1 MALTPHCAQPEWID
15 RATMALG
22 RMMPHLSPASVAEIV
37 NEHLW
42 EEACDLSPE
51 EAAEIYA
58 SEAGPE

>member
-1 MALTPHCAQPEWID
+1 MPLKPHCDQAEWLD

-22 RMMPHLSPASVAEIV
+22 RLMPELSPADVAGIV
-37 NEHLW
+37 KDHLW

>member
-1 MALTPHCAQPEWID
+1 
-15 RATMALG
+15 MALG
-22 RMMPHLSPASVAEIV
+22 RLMPKLTPAEVRDIV

>member
-1 MALTPHCAQPEWID
+1 MALTPHCDRPGWLD

-22 RMMPHLSPASVAEIV
+22 RLMPKLTPAEVRDIV